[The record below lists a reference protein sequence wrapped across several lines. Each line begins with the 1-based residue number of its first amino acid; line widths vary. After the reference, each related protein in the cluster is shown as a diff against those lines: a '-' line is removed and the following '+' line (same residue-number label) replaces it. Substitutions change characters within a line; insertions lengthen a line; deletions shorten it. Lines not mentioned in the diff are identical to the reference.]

1 MFAESLKRLPFR
13 RFSGIMALIPIIGY
27 ITISSII
34 TIYGNNIKR
43 LEYMPSPKAGLI
55 LHPVR
60 IQIITAMSTQ
70 RMTARELSEV
80 MPDIPQTTLYR
91 HINALLVG
99 GVIQVVEE
107 NPVRGTVERVYA
119 LVAPPSLSPKDLRGM
134 NKQDYERVATMALSS
149 FMSDIRRYLD
159 HKPDGAYIDFL
170 ADGMDFNKVQ
180 LNLTDE
186 EFHRMNQQIFTI
198 MVAATENQPSPER
211 KRRIFSYLFIPVDV

>member
-1 MFAESLKRLPFR
+1 
-13 RFSGIMALIPIIGY
+13 
-27 ITISSII
+27 
-34 TIYGNNIKR
+34 
-43 LEYMPSPKAGLI
+43 MPSPKAGLI

-91 HINALLVG
+91 HLNALLEG
-99 GVIQVVEE
+99 GIIKVVEE

-119 LVAPPSLSPKDLRGM
+119 LVAPPSLTPEDLRGM

-149 FMSDIRRYLD
+149 FMSDIRRYLE
-159 HKPDGAYIDFL
+159 HKPDGAHIDFL

-186 EFHRMNQQIFTI
+186 EFHAMNRQIFTI
-198 MVAATENQPSPER
+198 MVAAAENQPSPER